1 MSLWSY
7 HEMLAFTY
15 LQVYIYNQINVITN
29 SLFEYWY
36 IYFIYLIKDLTHVIK
51 KILFLFNLRES
62 YE

>member
-1 MSLWSY
+1 MSLRSY

-36 IYFIYLIKDLTHVIK
+36 IYFIYLIKDLTHLIK
-51 KILFLFNLRES
+51 KILFF
-62 YE
+62 